1 MSGLFKGTHASVS
14 CRPTSAS
21 GGGGARGS
29 PAASLA
35 ARCYALS
42 SPPSVPPA
50 RMHAT
55 LCPGGA
61 NHLSAPQLA
70 TPLFTP
76 PSFTFRLPKC
86 LISSSVECGSF
97 REKSE
102 GIINQGSHRRRHVTL
117 GRGPACHQPVQT
129 RHCWRSKGIC
139 TLMCFF
145 RVAVSS
151 KFISHWMQGG
161 DFLSLASLQ
170 LINPDKIFCTSKL
183 NSLN

>member
-42 SPPSVPPA
+42 SCPSVPPRVCTPRFA
-50 RMHAT
+50 
-55 LCPGGA
+55 LGA
-61 NHLSAPQLA
+61 QITYLPPNWLPHFS
-70 TPLFTP
+70 P

-129 RHCWRSKGIC
+129 RHCRSKGIC

-151 KFISHWMQGG
+151 KFMSHWMQGG

-170 LINPDKIFCTSKL
+170 LINPDEIFCSSKP
-183 NSLN
+183 

>member
-1 MSGLFKGTHASVS
+1 MQAYYCQWWWWCPRQPSSISRRALL
-14 CRPTSAS
+14 C
-21 GGGGARGS
+21 
-29 PAASLA
+29 SL
-35 ARCYALS
+35 
-42 SPPSVPPA
+42 PSVRAPA

-70 TPLFTP
+70 FSP

-117 GRGPACHQPVQT
+117 GWGPACHQPVQT
-129 RHCWRSKGIC
+129 GHCRSKGIC

-145 RVAVSS
+145 RVALSR
-151 KFISHWMQGG
+151 KFMSHWMQGG

-170 LINPDKIFCTSKL
+170 LINPDELFCISKP
-183 NSLN
+183 